1 MNKYILGFI
10 ILVVLVYL
18 HILYWKS
25 SLASN
30 EKFKSLISIWV
41 STSLFIS
48 MYSVY
53 LQTNSYHEAQMQ
65 LETNNFNNLFNNFF
79 DSIIQLFISNPP
91 LNYYYNELFTG
102 VIKYQ
107 ESDRNIVLEEEI
119 STIIFSKMENVIN
132 FIDLYSTTNPNIVV
146 QTEQKLLKILKIF
159 FKSKIFIANWNL
171 YKDKFA
177 TDWTIQYINM
187 KFNL

>member
-1 MNKYILGFI
+1 MNKYIIGFI
-10 ILVVLVYL
+10 ILAVLVYL

-25 SLASN
+25 SLSSN

-53 LQTNSYHEAQMQ
+53 IQTNSYRESQIQ
-65 LETNNFNNLFNNFF
+65 LETNNFNNLFNSFF
-79 DSIIQLFISNPP
+79 DSVVELFISNPT

-102 VIKYQ
+102 ISKYQ
-107 ESDRNIVLEEEI
+107 DSDRNIILEEEI
-119 STIIFSKMENVIN
+119 STIIFSKMENIIN
-132 FIDLYSTTNPNIVV
+132 FIDLYTTNINVIA
-146 QTEQKLLKILKIF
+146 QTEQKLLKILKVF
-159 FKSKIFIANWNL
+159 FKSKIFLENWTKYQN
-171 YKDKFA
+171 KFA
-177 TDWTIQYINM
+177 TDWTVQYINM